1 MMEYKIKCVVIRVAE
16 PKCCKVGMKLGD
28 TFIIGPLTPE
38 PLPICSA
45 AFLALYS
52 LTNALRFTKSTK
64 LEDADGNHD
73 VVCPDG
79 TVTFRLSRMRNGK

>member
-52 LTNALRFTKSTK
+52 LTNALRFTESTK